1 MGFTSLRLLLLR
13 VKGLGASCHY
23 LLAAVTKQII
33 NSIKK
38 LNHSE
43 PYGVPK
49 AGIKYLFKYICHQLF
64 QLERIVSLLLQFG
77 SSCFTTFE
85 SNILFGLVQSSQ
97 TGDQPPIVSVFLG
110 WTVHLKFKGLGKRY
124 WAWISI
130 QLREKTEINKKRSG
144 RPWFRCTY
152 KHFPNNSVLTC

>member
-1 MGFTSLRLLLLR
+1 MNETSVLYRLYPVRTNCLPQ
-13 VKGLGASCHY
+13 VVSNIQTHP
-23 LLAAVTKQII
+23 VST
-33 NSIKK
+33 N
-38 LNHSE
+38 
-43 PYGVPK
+43 GVPK

-152 KHFPNNSVLTC
+152 KHFPNNSVLNC